1 MLTGSYRQENVL
13 ELWDLR
19 KNKKFRDIDW
29 DGPKVSENY
38 KAQSEQLEN
47 QMEDHLEPKKDEE
60 VNLAD
65 EDTA

>member
-1 MLTGSYRQENVL
+1 LTGSYRQENVL

-19 KNKKFRDIDW
+19 KMKKWREIDW

-38 KAQSEQLEN
+38 KQQSENLEN
-47 QMEDHLEPKKDEE
+47 GMDEDDKEKADEE

-65 EDTA
+65 EETN

>member
-1 MLTGSYRQENVL
+1 MTGSYRQENVL

-19 KNKKFRDIDW
+19 KMKKWREIDW

-38 KAQSEQLEN
+38 KQQSENLEN
-47 QMEDHLEPKKDEE
+47 GMDEDDKEKADEE

-65 EDTA
+65 EETN